1 LPVASF
7 TSLVGDHGI
16 YAVFALMAAAAVV
29 PAASE
34 LVMVYAGAVA
44 SGAFASAHVVLFGHR
59 VETPAW
65 AYVTMAVAGVLGN
78 LVGAVGGWIVG
89 AYGGRPFVER
99 YGRWLHVT
107 PARLERAERWFDRF
121 GAVAVPLGFAAPVV
135 RSFVAIPAG
144 MFRIGLGRF
153 LPAAALGSAAFC
165 FGLAGGGWALGR
177 SYDSLHSGLQ
187 DAGIA
192 IVAVV
197 ALVAA
202 LAIWRVRRS
211 SRLSRRAGDPAR

>member
-1 LPVASF
+1 MPVASF
-7 TSLVGDHGI
+7 TSLVGDYGI

-44 SGAFASAHVVLFGHR
+44 SGAFASAHVVLFGHHID
-59 VETPAW
+59 THAW
-65 AYVTMAVAGVLGN
+65 AYVTMAVAGLLGN
-78 LVGAVGGWIVG
+78 LVGAAIGWLVGV
-89 AYGGRPFVER
+89 YGGRPFVER

-107 PARLERAERWFDRF
+107 PDRLERAERWFDRF
-121 GAVAVPLGFAAPVV
+121 GAIAVPLGFAAPVV

-153 LPAAALGSAAFC
+153 LPAAAAGCAAFC
-165 FGLAGGGWALGR
+165 FGLAGGGWAFGR

-192 IVAVV
+192 IVALVV
-197 ALVAA
+197 LVVL

-211 SRLSRRAGDPAR
+211 SRLSRRASDPAR